1 MATYKPTLVGITGGI
16 GAGKSIICKIFQ
28 TLGVPTYDA
37 DGAAIH
43 LVNTDVPIKE
53 KIIALLGQ
61 EAFKDGSYNR
71 AFVAKV
77 VFADSVKLSALNEI
91 IHPAVADHFSQWA
104 TQQNALYVL
113 KEAALLF
120 ESGSYKSLGRTIC
133 VTAPEEIR
141 LNRVMKRD
149 THRTADSIRQ
159 IMNKQW
165 PEEKKTSLADFVIN
179 NNGLQLIMP
188 QVLEIH
194 AALSHEIAR

>member
-1 MATYKPTLVGITGGI
+1 MVGITGGI

-43 LVNTDVPIKE
+43 LVNTDVAIKQ
-53 KIIALLGQ
+53 KILALLGQ
-61 EAFKDGSYNR
+61 ESFKDGIYNR

-77 VFADSVKLSALNEI
+77 VFADSVKLAALNEI
-91 IHPAVADHFSQWA
+91 IHPAVADHFRQWI
-104 TQQNALYVL
+104 TQQNTHYVL

-120 ESGSYKSLGRTIC
+120 ESGSYKSLDSTIC
-133 VTAPEEIR
+133 VTAPEDIR
-141 LNRVMKRD
+141 LKRVMKRD
-149 THRTADSIRQ
+149 THRTADAVRQ

-179 NNGLQLIMP
+179 NDGLHLILP

-194 AALSHEIAR
+194 AALTH